1 MAGGTGITGKTV
13 ASRSARW
20 RSGWRRGVALLGHL
34 AEDPREELL
43 AMVWGPRFDREQ
55 AIALL
60 LQWDRAST
68 SALHVLHHAADRY
81 DALAPHQQ
89 ARVRR
94 LARQGLHWPQRVVD
108 NAACLASC

>member
-1 MAGGTGITGKTV
+1 M

-20 RSGWRRGVALLGHL
+20 RSGWRQGVALLSHL
-34 AEDPREELL
+34 ADEPQEELL

-60 LQWDRAST
+60 LRWDRAST
-68 SALHVLHHAADRY
+68 TALHVLHLAADRY
-81 DALAPHQQ
+81 DALSPHQQ

-94 LARQGLHWPQRVVD
+94 LARQDAGAPHTVVD

>member
-1 MAGGTGITGKTV
+1 MAG
-13 ASRSARW
+13 RSARW
-20 RSGWRRGVALLGHL
+20 RSGWRQGVALLAHL

-55 AIALL
+55 AMRLL
-60 LQWDRAST
+60 LRWERAST
-68 SALHVLHHAADRY
+68 SALHVLHQAATRY
-81 DALAPHQQ
+81 DALTPNQQ

-94 LARQGLHWPQRVVD
+94 LARKGFGPPQRVVD